1 MSQSLASLPS
11 WILSSAAARSHQILH
26 RHLSEAGVDGY
37 QYRCLAALA
46 ESNHLSQADLGKSAS
61 LDPRDITH
69 TVRALEA
76 RGYVLR
82 ASDPNHGRRV
92 LVSLTEIGQAMA
104 SRLGEVI
111 AVVQEEI
118 LSDLSSEERA
128 TLLELLGRVGK

>member
-1 MSQSLASLPS
+1 MSLASMPS
-11 WILSSAAARSHQILH
+11 WILSSAATRSHQILH

-46 ESNHLSQADLGKSAS
+46 DGCHLSQADLGKSTA

-76 RGYVLR
+76 RGFVSR
-82 ASDPNHGRRV
+82 TSDPNHGRRV
-92 LVSLTEIGQAMA
+92 LVSLTDLGQTVA
-104 SRLGEVI
+104 SQLGEVM

-118 LSDLSSEERA
+118 LRDLNSVERA
-128 TLLELLGRVGK
+128 TLLGLLERVGR